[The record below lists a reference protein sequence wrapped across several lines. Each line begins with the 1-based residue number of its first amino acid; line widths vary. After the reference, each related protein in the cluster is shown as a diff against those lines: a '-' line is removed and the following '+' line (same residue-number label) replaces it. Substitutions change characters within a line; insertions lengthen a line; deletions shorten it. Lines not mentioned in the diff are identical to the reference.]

1 MHLRTVFSLSLL
13 LPFLLAAQGTWKDPR
28 CSLAYPEGWKVD
40 TTGRGGAVVSFHTL
54 PADSLDQFSENVNLM
69 VQRVDDLPM
78 SEYVEITEE
87 QVTGKLKDGRLILSE
102 RMRTSGG
109 DVHRFEYEGSVGEF
123 RLHFLQ
129 TVRFLDGWAYLLTF
143 TAEQQVYGTYL
154 AEGQA
159 ILNSF
164 AWRE

>member
-1 MHLRTVFSLSLL
+1 MRCTLL
-13 LPFLLAAQGTWKDPR
+13 LAFLLPSLLAAQGTWTDPR
-28 CSLAYPEGWKVD
+28 CTLEYPEGWKVD

-78 SEYVEITEE
+78 GEYIRITEE
-87 QVTGKLKDGRLILSE
+87 QVTGKLKDGRLIYSE
-102 RMRTSGG
+102 GTRLPGG
-109 DVHRFEYEGSVGEF
+109 DVHRFEYEGTVGEF

-129 TVRFLDGWAYLLTF
+129 TVRFRDGWAFLLTF
-143 TAEQQVYGTYL
+143 TAEQDAYDTYL
-154 AEGQA
+154 EEGQA
-159 ILNSF
+159 ILDSF